1 MDIGCGANLVYTLLG
16 ASAFGW
22 HMTAIDTDPSAI
34 AAAQRIL
41 SANPALKPLV
51 AIACTRNHDQADDAT
66 GPAADDPKHFNRCAE
81 VVAPPVAML
90 LPTGAHGSTCQQL
103 PTTIG
108 AARILSSGAQYL
120 GPLDFCICNPPFFE
134 HTGQAFQNPDTS
146 LGGTAAE
153 MACRGGE
160 AAFVGRLIEESAQFP
175 GLCHWFTAMLGK
187 KATFK
192 SLRRRLQEMSGVT
205 AVRTT
210 ELSQGRTHRWAV
222 AWSFQVAQRL
232 ATQPL
237 QAGKRCGHAEGGDAM
252 AARKSGKRHCGCH
265 PRTGV

>member
-1 MDIGCGANLVYTLLG
+1 LVYTLLG

-22 HMTAIDTDPSAI
+22 HMTAIDTDPSAT
-34 AAAQRIL
+34 AAAQCIL
-41 SANPALKPLV
+41 SANPALEPLV
-51 AIACTRNHDQADDAT
+51 AIACTPDHGQADDAT
-66 GPAADDPKHFNRCAE
+66 GSTADDHKHENGCA
-81 VVAPPVAML
+81 VVGALPVAML
-90 LPTGAHGSTCQQL
+90 PPTRAAGSSASLQL
-103 PTTIG
+103 PTAIG
-108 AARILSSGAQYL
+108 DARILSSGARCL
-120 GPLDFCICNPPFFE
+120 GPFDFCICNPPFFE
-134 HTGQAFQNPDTS
+134 HTGQAFQNPDTA
-146 LGGTAAE
+146 LGGTTAE

-192 SLRRRLQEMSGVT
+192 ALRRRLQGMSRVT

-222 AWSFQVAQRL
+222 AWSFQVAERL

-237 QAGKRCGHAEGGDAM
+237 RAGKRCGGAQGGNASAEWKTG
-252 AARKSGKRHCGCH
+252 KCKLKRHCGCDQ
-265 PRTGV
+265 RNGV